1 MDAVGTA
8 VYEMIDRIIDFAMD
22 EHPWDAGYRIDF
34 YRRVAADLNEL
45 ADGLEEEAD
54 GLGYI
59 DEEA

>member
-1 MDAVGTA
+1 MDAFGTK
-8 VYEMIDRIIDFAMD
+8 VYEVVDYVIDAAMD

-54 GLGYI
+54 SLGYVE
-59 DEEA
+59 D